1 VFYVSPN
8 AERLSDGRKRAWV
21 SESMGNH
28 PNVLSSVHEQHELE
42 ILQNSGKLTIHK
54 GRFFGRK
61 SSKLKTCSRGSVN
74 GGKKGSVNGDEILY
88 VGELEALAWYR
99 WKVSENRDVVI

>member
-1 VFYVSPN
+1 V
-8 AERLSDGRKRAWV
+8 D
-21 SESMGNH
+21 
-28 PNVLSSVHEQHELE
+28 
-42 ILQNSGKLTIHK
+42 
-54 GRFFGRK
+54 
-61 SSKLKTCSRGSVN
+61 